1 MGSVISLQEWREK
14 QEKLSK
20 LNSTSE
26 QNIPWDELGLLPT
39 EVSLQLE
46 SFMSTIITLDR
57 AWRKPFKVKSTF
69 AREGAFYVA
78 LCASENFIT
87 TNIAEDTW
95 GDRWIITEV
104 GMEAKRELDYVLK
117 EIIGSG
123 TKPPGGVTN

>member
-20 LNSTSE
+20 LKSPSE
-26 QNIPWDELGLLPT
+26 ANIPWEELGLLPT
-39 EVSLQLE
+39 EVTEQLE
-46 SFMSTIITLDR
+46 SFMSTYITLDR
-57 AWRKPFKVKSTF
+57 AWRNPFKVKSKF

-78 LCASENFIT
+78 LCASETFIT

-123 TKPPGGVTN
+123 NKPPGGVTN

>member
-20 LNSTSE
+20 LKSPSE

-39 EVSLQLE
+39 EVSQQLE
-46 SFMSTIITLDR
+46 SFMSTYITLDR

-104 GMEAKRELDYVLK
+104 GMEAKRELDYVIK
-117 EIIGSG
+117 QVIAAS
-123 TKPPGGVTN
+123 TNPPGGRPN

>member
-1 MGSVISLQEWREK
+1 MGSVISLNEWREK

-20 LNSTSE
+20 LKSPSE
-26 QNIPWDELGLLPT
+26 ANIPWEELGLVRT
-39 EVSLQLE
+39 EVTEQIE
-46 SFMSTIITLDR
+46 SFMSTYMTLDR

-87 TNIAEDTW
+87 TNIADDTW

-104 GMEAKRELDYVLK
+104 GMEAKRELDYVIK
-117 EIIGSG
+117 QVIAAS
-123 TKPPGGVTN
+123 TPPPSDRPH

>member
-20 LNSTSE
+20 LKSPSE
-26 QNIPWDELGLLPT
+26 QNIPWDELGLTRT
-39 EVSLQLE
+39 EVSQQLE
-46 SFMSTIITLDR
+46 SFMSTYITLDR